1 MKGAIKATFL
11 PGQLWRCQN
20 DPSDLFNQSI
30 PKILAFHMSIKS
42 CMWFLPSYCI
52 QQDWAIQK
60 EISSTQKVERQ
71 QRRLSA
77 RKRYWT
83 VLNKLKHWQET
94 NRDDWDDCCQ
104 SCDWSV
110 IMGWWFLLIDTN
122 TSIIPSVWFIILTV
136 EVYPLSILASYPK
149 VCIIAWSLKICQIPT
164 NENQKVSINTAI
176 GIYKSEFNEF

>member
-1 MKGAIKATFL
+1 MFLMSSPLIHEWSSWNAKHYLLRGFVLEMKGEIKATFL
-11 PGQLWRCQN
+11 PDQLWRCQN
-20 DPSDLFNQSI
+20 DPSDWFNKSI

-104 SCDWSV
+104 CCDWSV
-110 IMGWWFLLIDTN
+110 IM
-122 TSIIPSVWFIILTV
+122 
-136 EVYPLSILASYPK
+136 
-149 VCIIAWSLKICQIPT
+149 C
-164 NENQKVSINTAI
+164 
-176 GIYKSEFNEF
+176 